1 MENMSTRKVKI
12 IPKHLFDLPV
22 ILEDLGINK
31 IEISLEG
38 TKEQVKYLCSSSL
51 IEDWDF
57 IDDNIVRPVLPEED
71 DTELLKDDYEGLAYF
86 LEKTFKI
93 YKESP
98 SIGFRSTLFNNK
110 FDKLQP
116 GILVDHALITMI
128 LKTQYQGWNWKEVEE
143 DFFNKVER
151 SWKSKSI
158 DTCSTLPEFIKYL
171 YGK

>member
-1 MENMSTRKVKI
+1 MENMSIRKIKI
-12 IPKHLFDLPV
+12 IPKHLFDLPA
-22 ILEDLGINK
+22 ILEDLGVNC
-31 IEISLEG
+31 IEINLEG

-57 IDDNIVRPVLPEED
+57 IEDKPKPSLPEED
-71 DTELLKDDYEGLAYF
+71 TEFSVDDYEGLAYF

-98 SIGFRSTLFNNK
+98 SIGFRSTPFKTK
-110 FDKLQP
+110 FEKLQS
-116 GILVDHALITMI
+116 GTLVDHALITMI
-128 LKTQYQGWNWKEVEE
+128 LKTQYQEWNWKDVEE
-143 DFFNKVER
+143 DFFNRVEK

-158 DTCSTLPEFIKYL
+158 NTCSTLSEFIKHL